1 MLENKKNKVINSH
14 LKIFKTYKELNNIL
28 PFGFIKTR
36 ISPGHKYS
44 FKKQSILINLEKE
57 KNKEI
62 SPTKITQ
69 NLLYNK
75 NIYIF
80 SEENDNTKKIIS
92 KLRKYYSYNKPSKI
106 LSLKSESNISNYE
119 QNSSKNSRN
128 ISNLN
133 SYMMNANTLN
143 LKNNNN
149 CKIALSENDQTNNE
163 HDINKNEFEL
173 YPHNGKIF
181 RSSSINNCI
190 MKNNIYLPSITNRL
204 KNSLPRYQRE
214 INGLLVNGLGKKSFK
229 ELKTNNSNIDK
240 FLNNNGSELKYTKNK
255 SGPVF
260 LQSYDVKR
268 DILNNINLKRT
279 KKYKSQLYKK
289 FFKID
294 DSIEITGIKKIKRDK
309 N

>member
-106 LSLKSESNISNYE
+106 LSLKSESNISNNE

-149 CKIALSENDQTNNE
+149 CKIALSENDQSNNE

>member
-106 LSLKSESNISNYE
+106 LSLKSESNISNNE

-149 CKIALSENDQTNNE
+149 CKIALSENDQSNNE

-268 DILNNINLKRT
+268 DIINNINLKRT

>member
-106 LSLKSESNISNYE
+106 LSLKSESNISNNE

-268 DILNNINLKRT
+268 DIINNINLKRT

>member
-149 CKIALSENDQTNNE
+149 CKIALSENDQSNNE

>member
-268 DILNNINLKRT
+268 DIINNINLKRT

>member
-106 LSLKSESNISNYE
+106 LSLKSESNISNNE

-149 CKIALSENDQTNNE
+149 CKIALSENDQSNNE

-260 LQSYDVKR
+260 IQSYDVKR
-268 DILNNINLKRT
+268 DIINNINLKRT

>member
-149 CKIALSENDQTNNE
+149 CKIALSENDQSNNE

-268 DILNNINLKRT
+268 DIINNINLKRT

>member
-106 LSLKSESNISNYE
+106 LSLKSESNISNNE